1 MTSKDRD
8 IRVWVYLSNRL
19 LSKEEQGPITREL
32 KAFVAQWTAHGR
44 SLQASGHILWDA
56 LFVLA
61 VDQTVETASGC
72 SIDSSVKFMHELG
85 QKFDFNPFDRDVF
98 GYLKDEK
105 IHYAKIDQ
113 AAEAKG
119 YEVINLSVSTMEEY
133 KSDLL
138 LPFDESAYAK
148 LAIDTSFKFSL

>member
-1 MTSKDRD
+1 MPGRNAAEGSS
-8 IRVWVYLSNRL
+8 IRCSTER
-19 LSKEEQGPITREL
+19 
-32 KAFVAQWTAHGR
+32 FAQTCDVLQADCR

-61 VDQTVETASGC
+61 VDQTVEAASGC

-85 QKFDFNPFDRDVF
+85 QKFDFNPFDRSVF

-105 IHYAKIDQ
+105 LHYAKIDH
-113 AAEAKG
+113 AADAKG

-138 LPFDESAYAK
+138 LPFEESAYTK